1 MVVGDRNENSSLKV
15 ELSKVCRKRHADR
28 WWWSWRLRSK
38 VPEVD
43 PAVPVLSFQPILSI
57 NSCPPAILELTTAIL
72 TRPNWT
78 WFQTGWNSP
87 VEFPRGWR
95 IVHCCEKIV
104 WTFVYR
110 TERLPNCRLAFLGVI
125 GVIFYRSVVISRT
138 LKKGGILSY
147 DGKYGRWIWPGCLL
161 WMNVLVSLMKIP
173 SRWIGKDFSDDD
185 YCWSLHPMFYKKG
198 L

>member
-28 WWWSWRLRSK
+28 WWWSWRLCSK

-43 PAVPVLSFQPILSI
+43 PAVPVLRLQPILSI

-104 WTFVYR
+104 WTSVYR
-110 TERLPNCRLAFLGVI
+110 IERLPNCRLAFLGVI

-138 LKKGGILSY
+138 LKKKKGGFCYMTENMVDEFDLVVHCGWMSL
-147 DGKYGRWIWPGCLL
+147 LL
-161 WMNVLVSLMKIP
+161 WWRFP
-173 SRWIGKDFSDDD
+173 PD
-185 YCWSLHPMFYKKG
+185 
-198 L
+198 